1 MIFGYIRV
9 STDKQNTEN
18 QRFEI
23 NRFCDQQK
31 LKIDSWLEETISG
44 TVEINQRKLGRLLK
58 KMQADDLLVCSEL
71 SRLGRTLFMIMEA
84 LNLCQ
89 KKGVQVWTVKDN
101 YRLGTDISSKVLAFA
116 LGISAEIERELIS
129 QRTREALARK
139 KAEGIKLGR
148 PFGSK
153 NRIRKLDG
161 KEKEVVQLFQQ
172 GCSKSFIARQVK
184 VSRQTV
190 ANFLASR
197 KI

>member
-1 MIFGYIRV
+1 
-9 STDKQNTEN
+9 
-18 QRFEI
+18 
-23 NRFCDQQK
+23 
-31 LKIDSWLEETISG
+31 
-44 TVEINQRKLGRLLK
+44 
-58 KMQADDLLVCSEL
+58 MQADDLLICSEL

-148 PFGSK
+148 PFGSR
-153 NRIRKLDG
+153 NRTRKLDG

-172 GCSKSFIARQVK
+172 GYSKSFIARQVK

-190 ANFLASR
+190 ANFLASSQDNL
-197 KI
+197 